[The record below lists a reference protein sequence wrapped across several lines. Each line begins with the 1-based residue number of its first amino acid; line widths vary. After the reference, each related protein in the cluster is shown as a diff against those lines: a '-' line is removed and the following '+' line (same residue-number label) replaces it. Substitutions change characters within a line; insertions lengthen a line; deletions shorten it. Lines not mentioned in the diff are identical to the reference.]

1 MHMILILEGEEK
13 KEESWNFSNFD
24 ENSTYTGI
32 RSVMS
37 SKYKKLK
44 ENYTKTLHNQIAQN
58 W

>member
-1 MHMILILEGEEK
+1 MILILEGEEK

-24 ENSTYTGI
+24 ENSTYTDI

-44 ENYTKTLHNQIAQN
+44 GNYTKTLHNQIAQN

>member
-1 MHMILILEGEEK
+1 MILILEGEEK

-24 ENSTYTGI
+24 ENSTYTDI
-32 RSVMS
+32 KSVMS

-58 W
+58 WW